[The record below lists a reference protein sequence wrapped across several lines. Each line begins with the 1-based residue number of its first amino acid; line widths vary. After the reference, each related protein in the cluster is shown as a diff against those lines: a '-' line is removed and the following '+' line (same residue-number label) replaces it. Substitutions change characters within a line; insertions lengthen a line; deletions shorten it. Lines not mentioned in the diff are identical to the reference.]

1 METLRR
7 QSVFL
12 VPGNGSGRDSER
24 EEMPRS
30 LRRLRITFM
39 VLALTVVAIP
49 AFAQQCLHGPDE
61 SPAEK
66 TRRQQA
72 LGAARAVNTLQ
83 ANQPGART
91 KTFVDQSA
99 LAELAAQNPALAQRS
114 AAAKYDFKPDS
125 EILPGWQLT
134 LSRTDAGYWFM
145 IKDTTD
151 ACGFAYVSNQAGII
165 YSAEPI
171 R

>member
-1 METLRR
+1 MI
-7 QSVFL
+7 V
-12 VPGNGSGRDSER
+12 
-24 EEMPRS
+24 
-30 LRRLRITFM
+30 
-39 VLALTVVAIP
+39 VLTALAIP

-61 SPAEK
+61 SAEQK

-72 LGAARAVNTLQ
+72 LGAARAVNTMQ
-83 ANQPGART
+83 AGQPGARA
-91 KTFVDQSA
+91 KAFLDHAA
-99 LAELAAQNPALAQRS
+99 LAEFAAQKPAGR
-114 AAAKYDFKPDS
+114 YDLKPGA

-151 ACGFAYVSNQAGII
+151 ACGFAYVSNQVAII